1 MLGSV
6 LTQGLCFCLCVCVK
20 PPHEPKEWKLL
31 PGELEC
37 QQGPLRLTLPP
48 CCAPWLPANP
58 HVHASCSTFTDM
70 LSLDMVFSHG
80 IRGKQAP
87 HPLETGHPSKTFIH
101 PSIHPFR
108 NYSLNANDMPD
119 NTGTPVSQDIL
130 VLVPSPVQTSS
141 SKIHFVWIVM
151 ILKLFVSCKN
161 LGFCLLGKME
171 ICDSRPAQPF

>member
-6 LTQGLCFCLCVCVK
+6 LTQGLCFCLCVCGK

-37 QQGPLRLTLPP
+37 QQGPLRLTLPQLLAVLLGCQPTLMSMPGAAPSRTCYHWTP
-48 CCAPWLPANP
+48 CSP
-58 HVHASCSTFTDM
+58 
-70 LSLDMVFSHG
+70 
-80 IRGKQAP
+80 
-87 HPLETGHPSKTFIH
+87 TGYGGNWTSFQNFH

-108 NYSLNANDMPD
+108 NYSLNVNDMPD

-141 SKIHFVWIVM
+141 SKTHFVWIVM
-151 ILKLFVSCKN
+151 I
-161 LGFCLLGKME
+161 
-171 ICDSRPAQPF
+171 